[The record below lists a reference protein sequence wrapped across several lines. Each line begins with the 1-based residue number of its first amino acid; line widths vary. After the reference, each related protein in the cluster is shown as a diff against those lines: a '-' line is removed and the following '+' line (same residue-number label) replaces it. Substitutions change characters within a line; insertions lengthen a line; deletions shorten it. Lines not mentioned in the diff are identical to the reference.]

1 MGLGLSSFWQ
11 ALNEYFDKK
20 RGRAT
25 GIALSICGFG
35 PILMPQL
42 TIFLMSVYG
51 IQGTMLILGAITSHT
66 LAAAL
71 LLQPVKWHMKVAM
84 VETQE
89 VEVEKKPSASTEG
102 RYLIQEEVVG
112 HSTRL
117 FYRRFAS
124 ESSFRRAQSGLFH
137 Y

>member
-42 TIFLMSVYG
+42 TIFLMSFYG

-71 LLQPVKWHMKVAM
+71 LLQPVKWHMRVV
-84 VETQE
+84 VEESQ
-89 VEVEKKPSASTEG
+89 KPSVSTEG
-102 RYLIQEEVVG
+102 S
-112 HSTRL
+112 STEDFKKRWNSNTWFML
-117 FYRRFAS
+117 QKICF
-124 ESSFRRAQSGLFH
+124 
-137 Y
+137 